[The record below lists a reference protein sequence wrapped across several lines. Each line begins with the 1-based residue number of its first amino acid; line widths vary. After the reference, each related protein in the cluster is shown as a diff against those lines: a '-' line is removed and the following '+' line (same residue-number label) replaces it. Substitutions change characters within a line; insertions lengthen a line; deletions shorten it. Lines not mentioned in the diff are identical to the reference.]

1 MFLPGFFTIFGLLPY
16 WKQYKDIKMIK
27 AALNGIA
34 AVTTGFIA
42 STILHMLVE
51 QTRERVLIP
60 LSISTLSCVALYF
73 KLPVPAVVIGGGIL
87 NILSIL
93 L

>member
-42 STILHMLVE
+42 STIMHMLIE
-51 QTRERVLIP
+51 QTKSRIIVP
-60 LSISTLSCVALYF
+60 LSISALSCVALYY
-73 KLPVPAVVIGGGIL
+73 KSPVPAVVIGGGIL
-87 NILSIL
+87 NIIL
-93 L
+93 

>member
-42 STILHMLVE
+42 STIVHMLIE
-51 QTRERVLIP
+51 QTSRRFFLPFV
-60 LSISTLSCVALYF
+60 ISVLSCIALYF
-73 KLPVPAVVIGGGIL
+73 KSPVPAVVIGGGVL
-87 NILSIL
+87 NILSSSF
-93 L
+93 